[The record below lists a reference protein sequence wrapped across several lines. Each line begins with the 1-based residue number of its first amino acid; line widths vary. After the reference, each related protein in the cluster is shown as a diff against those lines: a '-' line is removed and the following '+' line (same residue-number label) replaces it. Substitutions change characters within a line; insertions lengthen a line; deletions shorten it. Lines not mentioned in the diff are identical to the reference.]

1 MRGGWETG
9 LGVVRIPRV
18 CMLEGWSDRSWEE
31 SVIVS
36 RPVNTSDLQ
45 KEDMGIF
52 WGNFKFSHL
61 LNYLIWEILI
71 FPWRKITNFP
81 YGESLI

>member
-1 MRGGWETG
+1 MGGGWEPG
-9 LGVVRIPRV
+9 LDVVRIPRV

-45 KEDMGIF
+45 KEDILGK
-52 WGNFKFSHL
+52 FKKNSPSKLSHL
-61 LNYLIWEILI
+61 GNPHFPMEENPQFPIW
-71 FPWRKITNFP
+71 
-81 YGESLI
+81 